1 MQFPSGSFTKRVVT
15 DATDDLTNYTII
27 TNQLG
32 TLYGGSGDLDMLKKL
47 AAVSSQLNVGKV
59 TDKVVSAS
67 ILVAYSMSLASLII
81 IIYMDLFLWSW
92 LSAMFCVLIAEVP
105 V

>member
-15 DATDDLTNYTII
+15 DTTDDLTNYTI

-32 TLYGGSGDLDMLKKL
+32 TLYGGSGALDMLKKL